1 MTTNGS
7 RMPEIGHF
15 NLRVADLDRAIDFYQ
30 RALGFHLTQPRR
42 PDSRIIFMALD
53 DDSPLQMALEFY
65 PGVARASSDTAGIEH
80 VGIRFG
86 SQDEL
91 AGAYRRLRGYGVELT
106 LAQDH
111 GAMISLYF
119 LDPDGN
125 QIEIYWERP
134 EPEWPRVDGQL
145 RMFSHDID
153 PESLFRPKV

>member
-15 NLRVADLDRAIDFYQ
+15 NLRVADLDRAIGFYRQ
-30 RALGFHLTQPRR
+30 ALGFHLTQPRR
-42 PDSRIIFMALD
+42 PDSRIIFMALA
-53 DDSPLQMALEFY
+53 DDSPLQMALELA
-65 PGVARASSDTAGIEH
+65 PGAAPAASNTAGIDH
-80 VGIRFG
+80 VGIRYG

-91 AGAYRRLRGYGVELT
+91 AGAYRRLRDYGVELS

-145 RMFSHDID
+145 RMYSHDID
-153 PESLFRPKV
+153 PESLFSSKV